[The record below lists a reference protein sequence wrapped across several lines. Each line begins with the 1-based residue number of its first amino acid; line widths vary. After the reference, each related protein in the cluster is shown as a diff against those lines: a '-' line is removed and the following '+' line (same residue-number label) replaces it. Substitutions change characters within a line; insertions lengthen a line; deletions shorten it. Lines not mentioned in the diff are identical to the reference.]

1 MVVLMGKL
9 EYATEILRL
18 LLSRLVERAANSRH
32 PQLMLR
38 RTESVV
44 EKLLTNWLALCVA
57 GYLREKA
64 GANLFLLFKAIKRQ
78 VEKGPI
84 DAITHDARYA
94 LSEERLLRE
103 QFTHHSIVSSS
114 FIKAF
119 FFPLSLCFIYSVF
132 FFF

>member
-9 EYATEILRL
+9 EYATEVLRS

-38 RTESVV
+38 RTDSVV
-44 EKLLTNWLALCVA
+44 EKLLTNWLALCLA
-57 GYLREKA
+57 GYLRDKA

-103 QFTHHSIVSSS
+103 QFVHHTIVSLQTISQS
-114 FIKAF
+114 MFFI
-119 FFPLSLCFIYSVF
+119 FPE
-132 FFF
+132 